1 MARKTKEETEAT
13 REGILDAAE
22 LCFLEQGVFRT
33 TLEHIAARAGHTRG
47 AVYWHFKNKLEVL
60 HAVMD
65 RVEVPIFT
73 GLEQLAAEKERP
85 LLALRAFY
93 EHAFDEM
100 VRTPHA
106 RNAIEITML
115 RCEYAEETKEIFA
128 RKRRVAA
135 MALAR
140 IVETLRRAQRRGQ
153 LRKGVEPVSA
163 ARAIHFLVTG
173 AVREWVLDPG
183 KLSLPREGMAAL
195 DLLLDGIAAEGALG
209 KNELRRVDS
218 RRKKKA
224 A

>member
-33 TLEHIAARAGHTRG
+33 TLEHIAARAGYTRG

-65 RVEVPIFT
+65 RVVVPIHS
-73 GLEQLAAEKERP
+73 GLERLADEKERP

-93 EHAFDEM
+93 KQAFDEM

-128 RKRRVAA
+128 RKRRMAA
-135 MALAR
+135 TAFMR
-140 IVETLRRAQRRGQ
+140 IVETLRRAQRLGQ
-153 LRKGVEPVSA
+153 LRKGVDPGSA
-163 ARAIHFLVTG
+163 ARAVHFLVTG
-173 AVREWVLDPG
+173 AVREWVLDPN
-183 KLSLPREGMAAL
+183 KLSLPREGMATL
-195 DLLLDGIAAEGALG
+195 DLLLDGIAAEGVLG
-209 KNELRRVDS
+209 RSEVRKAELK
-218 RRKKKA
+218 RRKKVA
-224 A
+224 